1 MNPAQVFGTGLIS
14 PTPPCPKCSSY
25 MFMIRLIDGVYYRKC
40 RDCGYKKRQDK
51 IDWKKAALVYLERFM
66 FWKS

>member
-1 MNPAQVFGTGLIS
+1 MNPVQIYGTGLIS
-14 PTPPCPKCSSY
+14 STSPCPKCKSY
-25 MFMIRLIDGVYYRKC
+25 MFMICEIEDVYYRRC

-51 IDWKKAALVYLERFM
+51 IDWKKAVSHYFERFK